1 MILRA
6 ERSPLVIAHDYLT
19 QRGGAERVVSVMS
32 RAFPGAPILTSMF
45 KPAGTFSEF
54 ARVDVRTTSLQKVPF
69 LPGHHRAAFPLYAPT
84 FSRITVDTPL
94 LLCSTSGWAHGV
106 QSTGLKALYV
116 HNTARWA
123 YQTDEYLNGRYF
135 AARAVAAPMIRPL
148 QRWNRRAASTADKV
162 WVNSKAVQDRV
173 WKNWELESEVLYPP
187 HGANL
192 LGSQEPIDGLTPGY
206 LIAVTRLLHYKR
218 VDVIVEAMR
227 HLPGHQLV
235 VVGEGPEA
243 SRLRDSAPRNC
254 LFLGRVSDERLRWL
268 YANSLGLV
276 SAAHEDLGLAPLEA
290 MAFGRPV
297 AVLRRGGFLET
308 VVEGRNGL
316 FFDESTPEAAGR
328 AMLSLV
334 RSRWSPADIT
344 SWADQFSE
352 AAFVSRLRASVG
364 ELVGDQLLSGS
375 TVS

>member
-1 MILRA
+1 V
-6 ERSPLVIAHDYLT
+6 VIAHDYLT

-45 KPAGTFSEF
+45 HPVGTFSEF
-54 ARVDVRTTSLQKVPF
+54 GGADVRTTSLQRVPF
-69 LPGHHRAAFPLYAPT
+69 LASHHRAALPLYAPT

-106 QSTGLKALYV
+106 QSTGAKALYV

-123 YQTDEYLNGRYF
+123 YQTDEYLNGSYS
-135 AARAVAAPMIRPL
+135 AARLLAAPMIRPL
-148 QRWNRRAASTADKV
+148 QRWNRRAASTADKI

-173 WKNWELESEVLYPP
+173 WRNWELDSEVLYPP
-187 HGANL
+187 HSVNV
-192 LGSQEPIDGLTPGY
+192 LGSQEPVDGLTPGY

-227 HLPGHQLV
+227 HLPDHQLV
-235 VVGEGPEA
+235 VVGEGPEGG
-243 SRLRDSAPRNC
+243 RLRNSAPRNC
-254 LFLGRVSDERLRWL
+254 LFLGRVSDEKLRWL
-268 YANSLGLV
+268 YSNCLALV

-308 VVEGRNGL
+308 VIEGRNGL
-316 FFDESTPEAAGR
+316 FFDESTPEAAAR
-328 AMLSLV
+328 AVRSLV
-334 RSRWSPADIT
+334 RSRWSSPDIT

-352 AAFVSRLRASVG
+352 AAFVDRLRTSAA
-364 ELVGDQLLSGS
+364 ELVGDQLLAGS